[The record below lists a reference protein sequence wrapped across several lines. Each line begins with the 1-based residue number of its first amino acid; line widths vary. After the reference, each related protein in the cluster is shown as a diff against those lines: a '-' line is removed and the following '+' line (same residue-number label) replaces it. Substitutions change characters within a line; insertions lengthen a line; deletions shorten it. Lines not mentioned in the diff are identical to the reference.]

1 MKHLDSLRKGLLR
14 EEKKHNQQLMTLE
27 ILVLKMTSA
36 LEKMTT
42 LGLEVKEVTTILDLV
57 KVTLDLEMSQKRK

>member
-27 ILVLKMTSA
+27 ILVLKMTSD